1 MLLKRNRAH
10 SLGQLERLVILLVY
24 VGLFLLVSWILDERF
39 PPFGNQGI
47 WFYSSAVAVLL
58 VSLLVTPFSDRP
70 VDVVSSAVAAILT
83 LLVANTW
90 EAQTSSYV
98 DRVVWIVVIGY
109 VSFVLLVALLAIT
122 FYNFETR
129 EQQKITGKLY
139 PASINLG
146 TPTIIFSAVF
156 CFAVVSFHRG
166 SVREWVILGCAW
178 FIFILLCPVEVIW
191 RQIKKTTGIEEKFN
205 KGKRLGYIA
214 AHKSPNIILVKIDAK
229 QNVKFGDLLLARNEL
244 GEASYA
250 MALDYI
256 GYSRGRWLRGYI
268 ISFPSISTSAV
279 GAVKKNQISRGN
291 VYKANMEHLTS
302 SEQQKVSDLRDRI
315 VGLVSS
321 NSTSGMLRVEVVRD
335 DIEIRQGSIFE
346 LNLQGK
352 SVEYQVVEGITQ
364 EEIIERKN
372 AHGYIFARAKI
383 IGSWDEKNGRYVAY
397 SWVPNQNQIV
407 LAKESEM
414 IEFDSEF
421 IGYVSYTNN
430 GVSLK
435 KINKLVTHNAA
446 VLGVL
451 GSGKSYFAFELIER
465 ILAKEIKVI
474 CIDLSGEYQ
483 NELAELYDPLLDTQL
498 ISELEV
504 SGPAGKTKYSYIQEE
519 GGSVV
524 DFEKAL
530 KDSYSHS
537 LGVQDSNLRIFDPS
551 QFEVW
556 AQKSWIYGNGRATMS
571 QLTYPEIVSKL
582 TMVILEI
589 AKQSGMTKAA
599 RYCIIFEEAHSLIPE
614 LISGVSTEDKSAV
627 VSTSS
632 AILQGRKFGLGCLV
646 VTQRTANVAKSILN
660 QCNTIFSL
668 RVFDNTAMDFLENY
682 FGKDYASSLSSLED
696 RHAVMYGIASS
707 CQVPIQV
714 KLNERKDFLR
724 VFRQNQAINLP

>member
-90 EAQTSSYV
+90 EAQSSSDV

-109 VSFVLLVALLAIT
+109 ASFVLLIALLAIT

-129 EQQKITGKLY
+129 EQRKITRKLY
-139 PASINLG
+139 SVTINLG
-146 TPTIIFSAVF
+146 TPTIVFSAVF
-156 CFAVVSFHRG
+156 CFAVFSFHRG
-166 SVREWVILGCAW
+166 SVREWVILGCTW

-191 RQIKKTTGIEEKFN
+191 KQLKKATGLDKKFN
-205 KGKRLGYIA
+205 KDRRVGYIA
-214 AHKSPNIILVKIDAK
+214 AHKSPNIILVNIDAE

-321 NSTSGMLRVEVVRD
+321 NSTSGMLRIEVVRD
-335 DIEIRQGSIFE
+335 DIEIRQGSVFE

-352 SVEYQVVEGITQ
+352 NIEYQVVEGITQ
-364 EEIIERKN
+364 EEIIEQKN
-372 AHGYIFARAKI
+372 THGYVFARAKVV
-383 IGSWDEKNGRYVAY
+383 GSWDKKNGRYVSY
-397 SWVPNQNQIV
+397 SWLPNQNQIV
-407 LAKESEM
+407 LAKESEI

-435 KINKLVTHNAA
+435 KINELVTHNAA
-446 VLGVL
+446 ILGVL
-451 GSGKSYFAFELIER
+451 GSGKSHFAFELVER
-465 ILAKEIKVI
+465 MLAEEIKVI
-474 CIDLSGEYQ
+474 CIDSSGEYQ
-483 NELAELYDPLLDTQL
+483 NELAALHDPRLDAKL

-504 SGPAGKTKYSYIQEE
+504 SGPEGKREISHIPEE
-519 GGSVV
+519 GGSVA
-524 DFEKAL
+524 DLEKAL
-530 KDSYSHS
+530 KDSYSYS
-537 LGVQDSNLRIFDPS
+537 LGVQDFNLRIFDPS

-556 AQKSWIYGNGRATMS
+556 AQKSWIYSRGGATMS
-571 QLTYPEIVSKL
+571 QLTHPEIISKL
-582 TMVILEI
+582 TAVILEI
-589 AKQSGMTKAA
+589 YRKKGLTKNA
-599 RYCIIFEEAHSLIPE
+599 RCCIVYEEAHSLIPE
-614 LISGVSTEDKSAV
+614 LVSGVSTDDKSAV
-627 VSTSS
+627 ATTSS

-646 VTQRTANVAKSILN
+646 VTQRTASVAKSILN

-696 RHAVMYGIASS
+696 RHAVLYGLASS
-707 CQVPIQV
+707 CQVPIQI
-714 KLNERKDFLR
+714 KLNERENFLR
-724 VFRQNQAINLP
+724 VFRQNQAGSVS